1 MLNVKQDNFFSLIL
15 FVPKNQ
21 NNGLHPSESSDI
33 TNTKNWFFQFCCFFF
48 FHIWTGKWAHGLMRV
63 GCGWKTSMKMAE
75 VPQQNSSSG
84 TQLCS
89 CLCKSLQHSEN
100 FAAARF
106 SDLFFCSWTLPTAL
120 SIILRAQKTQYFSFL
135 LEESVAGGA
144 VAAPTAHRTHPSFQR
159 TVCQPDWVKHSS
171 ESASGTV
178 DTRHYL
184 KAENIHFLHQWQK
197 IGQRTVADFNR
208 SRTGCSLKG
217 ICSRWPV
224 WAGDLLFLLL

>member
-1 MLNVKQDNFFSLIL
+1 MSNVKQDNFFSLIL
-15 FVPKNQ
+15 FVPKNE

-33 TNTKNWFFQFCCFFF
+33 RNTQNWFFQFCFFF
-48 FHIWTGKWAHGLMRV
+48 STSGLV
-63 GCGWKTSMKMAE
+63 NELMASWGFDVAGE
-75 VPQQNSSSG
+75 PPWNWQKCQQQSSG
-84 TQLCS
+84 SGTRLCS

-120 SIILRAQKTQYFSFL
+120 SIILRAQKTQYFGFF

-144 VAAPTAHRTHPSFQR
+144 VEAPTAHRTHPSFQR
-159 TVCQPDWVKHSS
+159 TVRQPDWVKHSS

-184 KAENIHFLHQWQK
+184 KAENVHFLHQWQK